1 MSGEADILRRLKAIA
16 IDPAARGLL
25 DDVAVLATRGHQ
37 LVLTSDM
44 MVEGVHFRPDDPPDT
59 VGWKLAAVNLS
70 DLASKGAIPASCLL
84 NYTLT
89 GDHHWDNEFLG
100 GLELCLKRFGM
111 HLIGGD
117 TVALPAGAPRVIGL
131 TAIGEVPAGQAVPS
145 RAGARQG
152 DKLYVSGPIGDAGAG
167 LALLTQ
173 GKKSP
178 GELIRAYRVPQ
189 PHVTMGEGLGPI
201 AHAMMDVWDGL
212 LIDAKRMA
220 DASNCAVEITHVP
233 LSETCVS
240 IFGDGVDAKM
250 TAATAGDDYVV
261 LVALPATR
269 DPPHG
274 LIQVGQF
281 KRGEGLNIKLNGRAV
296 RVPDKL
302 GYEH

>member
-1 MSGEADILRRLKAIA
+1 MVT
-16 IDPAARGLL
+16 DPAARGLL

-70 DLASKGAIPASCLL
+70 DLASKGAVPASCLL

-89 GDHHWDNEFLG
+89 GDGAWDGAFLD
-100 GLELCLKRFGM
+100 GLERCLKRFGM

-131 TAIGEVPAGQAVPS
+131 TAIGEIPAGQPVPS

-152 DKLYVSGPIGDAGAG
+152 DSLYVSGPVGDAGAG
-167 LALLTQ
+167 LALLAE
-173 GKKSP
+173 GKRSP
-178 GELIRAYRVPQ
+178 GELIRAFRVPQ
-189 PHVTMGEGLGPI
+189 PHVTMGEALGPI
-201 AHAMMDVWDGL
+201 AHAMMDISDGL
-212 LIDAKRMA
+212 LIDARRMA
-220 DASNCAVEITHVP
+220 DASNCAVEIDHVP
-233 LSETCVS
+233 LSEAYVS
-240 IFGDGVDAKM
+240 VRGDSVEARM
-250 TAATAGDDYVV
+250 AAATAGDDYVL

-281 KRGEGLNIKLNGRAV
+281 KRGEGLNIKLDGRAV
-296 RVPDKL
+296 RLPDKL
-302 GYEH
+302 GYEHG